1 MLDAKAAMLV
11 EKLFD
16 RCSFV
21 RRRVI
26 EQYDDWA
33 AQMAQQLTHEHTDFI
48 LTDVVIEEQIVQS
61 QAMPAGLTG
70 IPEMTEIL
78 SRRPWR

>member
-1 MLDAKAAMLV
+1 MLAQKG
-11 EKLFD
+11 FD
-16 RCSFV
+16 RRSLVCGG
-21 RRRVI
+21 VI
-26 EQYDDWA
+26 QQNNHWA
-33 AQMAQQLTHEHTDFI
+33 TQMTQQLPQKQADLI
-48 LTDVVIEEQIVQS
+48 LPDVVIEEQIVQS